1 MPDSIIRVLD
11 IAIGGLLTGGIYALI
26 AMGLSLQY
34 GVARVLNIAH
44 GEFIMLGAFTT
55 WTLYTVF
62 GINPLLTLAMIGPVV
77 FAVGFLLHR
86 TMFTRLRVM
95 APNQDVYTSNSML
108 ATFGLL
114 FIIQNLAGL
123 GWGANLRAY
132 SFMAQGVDIF
142 GATFAANRLVSLG
155 FAVGIG
161 LAFYLFLIR
170 TRMGKAIRAAAQ
182 DPATAGLMGV
192 NINRVLAIC
201 FGLGAVMAALA
212 GTLLSMRIPIT
223 TTMGMNYTIIAII
236 VVVLGGL
243 GSIPG
248 SFIGGFILGII
259 GTIVNYIEPSLSM
272 AAYYFIFMLL
282 LLVRPKGIFGIRV
295 SPYNPGR
302 FSDFASLW
310 LALYDHINDRHLDV
324 HHPDG
329 ELGYLFRSQRLPVA
343 GFGGIFRDR
352 HIYFGYIAADQGGG
366 LTRAAGGIYCRC
378 HQFRS
383 GCSRRRFDAEAERYI
398 FCYFHLRTC

>member
-1 MPDSIIRVLD
+1 MPDAFVRVLD
-11 IAIGGLLTGGIYALI
+11 IIIGGLLTGGIYALI

-62 GINPLLTLAMIGPVV
+62 GINPLLTLAFIGPVV

-86 TMFTRLRVM
+86 TMFTHLRVH
-95 APNQDVYTSNSML
+95 APNQDAYVANSML

-114 FIIQNLAGL
+114 FIIQNLALL
-123 GWGANLRAY
+123 GWGADLRGY
-132 SFMAQGVDIF
+132 SFLASGVNIG
-142 GATFAANRLVSLG
+142 GAIFAANRLVALG

-161 LAFYLFLIR
+161 LGFYIFLAR
-170 TRMGKAIRAAAQ
+170 SRMGKAIRAAAQ
-182 DPATAGLMGV
+182 DPDTAGLMGV

-212 GTLLSMRIPIT
+212 GTLLSMRIPISP
-223 TTMGMNYTIIAII
+223 TMGLNYTIIAII

-248 SFIGGFILGII
+248 SFIGGFILGLI
-259 GTIVNYIEPSLSM
+259 GTIVTYIEPSLSL

-282 LLVRPKGIFGIRV
+282 LLVRPKGIFGK
-295 SPYNPGR
+295 
-302 FSDFASLW
+302 
-310 LALYDHINDRHLDV
+310 
-324 HHPDG
+324 
-329 ELGYLFRSQRLPVA
+329 
-343 GFGGIFRDR
+343 
-352 HIYFGYIAADQGGG
+352 
-366 LTRAAGGIYCRC
+366 
-378 HQFRS
+378 
-383 GCSRRRFDAEAERYI
+383 
-398 FCYFHLRTC
+398 